1 MKIHRA
7 FYIFKKKI
15 QNKKEIGL
23 CTPYIYNRRIKK
35 DFIKKRK
42 EGDIIVTIKKFYPLI
57 TDKLFKAVFC
67 TPGNEYLLKEF
78 TERLLKRKF
87 KTFKILSP
95 ELTKNNIYEKGKY
108 LDILIKADNLF
119 INIEINSHNY
129 EGLDERN
136 FSYIALVYASHLK
149 VGEEYNN
156 DLDFVQI
163 NLTVGLGTKKP
174 EISVSRVINKDT
186 LKLKVRNLDIY
197 DVNLDKINNRC
208 YNEDDEYNFL
218 KMITASRE
226 ELEFLA
232 EKGDEFMKKIQKQVE
247 KLNDE
252 NYFANF
258 ISVEEDERKIRNT
271 YFANGKEEGEKR
283 GEKRGKENALIE
295 TAKNLLKVGDSIQKI
310 SEVTGLS
317 ITKIKSLQGKLL
329 Q

>member
-1 MKIHRA
+1 M
-7 FYIFKKKI
+7 
-15 QNKKEIGL
+15 
-23 CTPYIYNRRIKK
+23 
-35 DFIKKRK
+35 
-42 EGDIIVTIKKFYPLI
+42 
-57 TDKLFKAVFC
+57 
-67 TPGNEYLLKEF
+67 
-78 TERLLKRKF
+78 
-87 KTFKILSP
+87 
-95 ELTKNNIYEKGKY
+95 
-108 LDILIKADNLF
+108 
-119 INIEINSHNY
+119 
-129 EGLDERN
+129 
-136 FSYIALVYASHLK
+136 
-149 VGEEYNN
+149 GEEYNN

-271 YFANGKEEGEKR
+271 YFANGKE
-283 GEKRGKENALIE
+283 NALIE
-295 TAKNLLKVGDSIQKI
+295 TAKNLLKYGMSVADVAKT
-310 SEVTGLS
+310 TGLS
-317 ITKIKSLQGKLL
+317 QSKILSLK
-329 Q
+329 